1 MWMILISHSNLPS
14 DLHFIKYNKAI
25 IKEITMK
32 KTLVLVVT
40 ILTLTFFAFSEIKI
54 GVINAQKVIA
64 STKRGK
70 EIQAKLENLGKT
82 KQKKVEAMQA
92 EIKELE
98 TALQSPALNDDAREK
113 KSVDLQTKKTDL
125 KRYYEDTQ
133 QELRRQYQNE
143 MQNLQ
148 KDVMPIIDK
157 IGKSK
162 GFTLVFDLSIAGIS
176 YFDQTIDITD
186 IVIKEIDSQLK

>member
-1 MWMILISHSNLPS
+1 
-14 DLHFIKYNKAI
+14 
-25 IKEITMK
+25 MK
-32 KTLVLVVT
+32 KTLVLVIT
-40 ILTLTFFAFSEIKI
+40 ILTLAFYTFAEVKI

-70 EIQAKLENLGKT
+70 EIQAKLENYGKS

-92 EIKELE
+92 EIKTLE
-98 TALQSPALNDDAREK
+98 KALQSPAINTSTREK
-113 KSVDLQTKKTDL
+113 KSVQLQAKKTNL

-133 QELRRQYQNE
+133 KELRRKYQSE
-143 MQNLQ
+143 MQILQ
-148 KDVMPIIDK
+148 KEVMPIIDK

-176 YFDQTIDITD
+176 YFDKTIDITD
-186 IVIKEIDSQLK
+186 LVIKEIDSNYKTK

>member
-1 MWMILISHSNLPS
+1 
-14 DLHFIKYNKAI
+14 
-25 IKEITMK
+25 MK
-32 KTLVLVVT
+32 KTLIMTVT
-40 ILTLTFFAFSEIKI
+40 ILTLAFYTFAEVKI

-70 EIQAKLENLGKT
+70 EIQAKLENYGKS

-92 EIKELE
+92 EIKKLE
-98 TALQSPALNDDAREK
+98 AAIQSPALNESTRAK
-113 KSVDLQTKKTDL
+113 KSDELQAKKTNL

-133 QELRRQYQNE
+133 KELRKKYQTE

-148 KDVMPIIDK
+148 KEVMPIIDK

-176 YFDQTIDITD
+176 YFDKTIDITEQ
-186 IVIKEIDSQLK
+186 VIKEIDLIYKSK

>member
-1 MWMILISHSNLPS
+1 
-14 DLHFIKYNKAI
+14 
-25 IKEITMK
+25 MK
-32 KTLVLVVT
+32 KTLIMTVT
-40 ILTLTFFAFSEIKI
+40 ILTLAFYTFAEVKI

-70 EIQAKLENLGKT
+70 EIQAKLENYGKS

-92 EIKELE
+92 EIKKLE
-98 TALQSPALNDDAREK
+98 AAIQSPALNQGTRD
-113 KSVDLQTKKTDL
+113 KKTEELQAKKINL

-133 QELRRQYQNE
+133 KELRKKYQTE
-143 MQNLQ
+143 MQTLQ
-148 KDVMPIIDK
+148 KEVMPIIDK

-176 YFDQTIDITD
+176 YFDKTIDITEL
-186 IVIKEIDSQLK
+186 VIKEIDSIYKSK